1 MRDPDAL
8 REGHPVRVAPR
19 GADEGGSRRACSGKE
34 RVEILTSVSQYYLL
48 KGRSSPWTDEDVL
61 WNPAQRV
68 SQIYMG
74 YVQVLE
80 RVLSME
86 SGLVDLHV
94 DEIEVDP
101 DRLAAFARRLLEELV
116 RTNHDVFAAQI
127 RAVLG
132 PAVVM
137 ADRAGRPLKPIIPR
151 EGELLAEARVFRTL
165 PR

>member
-1 MRDPDAL
+1 MEP
-8 REGHPVRVAPR
+8 G
-19 GADEGGSRRACSGKE
+19 GAQ
-34 RVEILTSVSQYYLL
+34 VETPASVSQYYVL
-48 KGRSSPWTDEDVL
+48 KGRSSLSGHPSTPEDVL

-68 SQIYMG
+68 SQIYIG

-80 RVLSME
+80 RVWSIE
-86 SGLVDLHV
+86 SGLVDLGI

-101 DRLAAFARRLLEELV
+101 DRLEAFARRLLEELAQ
-116 RTNHDVFAAQI
+116 TNHEVKAAQI

-137 ADRAGRPLKPIIPR
+137 ADRAGRPLKPLTPR
-151 EGELLAEARVFRTL
+151 EGELLAEARVLRGL